1 MYFENMPTINYKFSS
16 GEVIELK
23 MQDIFRKVNFKQKT
37 FENETNFET
46 YKVKDGETPDDV
58 AYNFYGDANLWWV
71 VLMSNNI
78 IDINNEWAKSVRE
91 LSRIYQNFLLGNSY
105 FIFESLDIIKDDIL
119 VKRDVTLDG
128 SVDIENFGIIYDYDP
143 FLRKIDV
150 KRSKGTI
157 SENDEFYIYRK
168 GSNDQYYKISGFGNT
183 ACAIQN
189 YGGTSCTQILGPT
202 SMAPYCAEEGV
213 TFGIIQK
220 KTTIENSI
228 VKFEYQSQEVNPYS
242 VIEGNSPTG
251 DYYTNSNICGLTGT
265 ILYKYIAGESL
276 SNMIDEITVGVDIIR
291 TNDQNR
297 NIKLISSNILPEVI
311 KEFISLIDNSLP
323 LGTTRYIQSV
333 SGID

>member
-143 FLRKIDV
+143 FLRKIDM

-189 YGGTSCTQILGPT
+189 YGGTSCTQIL
-202 SMAPYCAEEGV
+202 
-213 TFGIIQK
+213 
-220 KTTIENSI
+220 
-228 VKFEYQSQEVNPYS
+228 
-242 VIEGNSPTG
+242 
-251 DYYTNSNICGLTGT
+251 
-265 ILYKYIAGESL
+265 
-276 SNMIDEITVGVDIIR
+276 
-291 TNDQNR
+291 
-297 NIKLISSNILPEVI
+297 
-311 KEFISLIDNSLP
+311 
-323 LGTTRYIQSV
+323 
-333 SGID
+333 